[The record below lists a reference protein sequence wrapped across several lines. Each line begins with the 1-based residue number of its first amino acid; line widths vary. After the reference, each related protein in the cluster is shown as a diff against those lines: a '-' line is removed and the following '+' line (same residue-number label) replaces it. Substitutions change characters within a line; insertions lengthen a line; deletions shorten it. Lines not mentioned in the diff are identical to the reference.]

1 MVGVYPRQHAEEI
14 ELVSLETLARVFDNT
29 AVAAMGVDP
38 SGRIVLWNRGATSL
52 FGYNAQQIT
61 NHRCFDLVA
70 GTDTRGNML
79 CHAGCS
85 IMMMFRHG
93 QPPNDYLLRSH
104 DAEGGELL
112 LNVSTVLAGTDSFPV
127 CLHLFHDIRWMREP
141 TCTEERRQ
149 VEAPP
154 SSITLTAREREILQL
169 MVEGLDSHEMQQL
182 LHISYA
188 TVRNHIQ
195 NILDKLAVHTRVAAV
210 VVAIRQ
216 NLVDDP
222 TRAERKDRAAIPDAL
237 QRLP

>member
-1 MVGVYPRQHAEEI
+1 MYTRQHSEET
-14 ELVSLETLARVFDNT
+14 ELVSLETLARMFDNT

-38 SGRIVLWNRGATSL
+38 SGRIVLWNHGATGL
-52 FGYNAQQIT
+52 FGYNAQQVT

-70 GTDTRGNML
+70 GKDARGNML

-112 LNVSTVLAGTDSFPV
+112 LNVSTVLADTDSFPV
-127 CLHLFHDIRWMREP
+127 CLHLFHDIRWMHAAP
-141 TCTEERRQ
+141 CTDERRPAETPQ
-149 VEAPP
+149 
-154 SSITLTAREREILQL
+154 SSISLTAREREILQL

-210 VVAIRQ
+210 VVAIRE

-222 TRAERKDRAAIPDAL
+222 PRTDRKERPAAPDTL